1 MVTSASISKIPGG
14 ASPCSTHAR
23 DYHIHTERCT
33 LGERKGRRD
42 RVWLPLSSGFNWI
55 RHQGISV
62 SNDIVD
68 VCASPGRE
76 LANLNNDISVVF
88 HPRSW
93 STMTFHWPTVSP
105 TRGWQPRLKLDLP
118 YGHSLWMNG
127 EGERGK
133 YWENLIN
140 WIENL
145 IEL

>member
-23 DYHIHTERCT
+23 DYHIHRT
-33 LGERKGRRD
+33 LYIGGGKGRRD

-118 YGHSLWMNG
+118 CVSMVALYGWMAR
-127 EGERGK
+127 EREVNTGRT
-133 YWENLIN
+133 WLTGSRI
-140 WIENL
+140 
-145 IEL
+145 

>member
-93 STMTFHWPTVSP
+93 STMTFHWPTDS
-105 TRGWQPRLKLDLP
+105 RLTAAIKTWSSMCV

-127 EGERGK
+127 EER
-133 YWENLIN
+133 ER
-140 WIENL
+140 
-145 IEL
+145 